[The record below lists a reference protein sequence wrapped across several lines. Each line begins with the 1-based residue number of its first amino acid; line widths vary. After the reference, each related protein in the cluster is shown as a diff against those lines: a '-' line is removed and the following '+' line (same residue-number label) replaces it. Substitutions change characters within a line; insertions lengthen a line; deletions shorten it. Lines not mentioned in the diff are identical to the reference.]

1 MIGRA
6 AILALAAAA
15 QICSGQSAM
24 AQDACRQALS
34 LGLDISGSVDVN
46 EYAMQMG
53 GLANALT
60 NPGVM
65 DAFMSMPSAP
75 IRLHVYEWAG
85 LGTQRVL
92 VDWTEI
98 DSEARLEEVARVLR
112 NQQRRPREV
121 ATALGKA
128 MEFGALALAEQA
140 DCWKLTLDIS
150 GDGLSNIG
158 PRPREMR
165 DAPVLSGV
173 VINGLVIGADTSNTS
188 GQRNVEI
195 SELSAYFAAEVIR
208 GPDAF
213 VITALQF
220 EDYEK
225 AMTRKLLR
233 ELEVLAVGSL
243 ER

>member
-1 MIGRA
+1 MTPVRIIGTA
-6 AILALAAAA
+6 CLATVVWVQTVVA
-15 QICSGQSAM
+15 QE
-24 AQDACRQALS
+24 ACRQALS
-34 LGLDISGSVDVN
+34 LGLDISGSVDAA
-46 EYAMQMG
+46 EYDLQVS

-60 NPGVM
+60 NPVVL
-65 DAFMSMPSAP
+65 DAFMSMPAAP

-92 VDWTEI
+92 VEWTEI
-98 DSEARLEEVARVLR
+98 NSEDQLFQIANSLR
-112 NQQRRPREV
+112 TMERRPREV

-128 MEFGALALAEQA
+128 MQFGAAALSEQS

-158 PRPREMR
+158 PRPRDLRNAPEME
-165 DAPVLSGV
+165 GI
-173 VINGLVIGADTSNTS
+173 VINALVIGADAPDATA
-188 GQRNVEI
+188 QRQVEI
-195 SELSAYFAAEVIR
+195 SELTAYFSSEVIR

-220 EDYEK
+220 DDYER

-233 ELEVLAVGSL
+233 ELEVLAVGML
-243 ER
+243 E